1 MTVNSEEN
9 SMRALN
15 QKYLKKFIRKFW
27 LQPIPE
33 TCEKGSPQSPGN
45 MFAEN
50 TGNMFGSSTS
60 STTTLYDTS
69 DDDDKY
75 NSVED
80 GLDQMSSS
88 TSVSTSP
95 SKNKS
100 SSRPYYKSHR
110 RQPSYS
116 NVDLIFLE
124 VRKWQ
129 KTFFF
134 FFPPSRYHW
143 TKSPAMISFF
153 KCYTNNF
160 IFI

>member
-15 QKYLKKFIRKFW
+15 QKYLNKFIRKFW

-33 TCEKGSPQSPGN
+33 TCEKGSPQSSPGS

-50 TGNMFGSSTS
+50 AGNMFGSSTS

-80 GLDQMSSS
+80 GLDQMSTS

-100 SSRPYYKSHR
+100 SSTSRPYYKSHR

-124 VRKWQ
+124 VRK
-129 KTFFF
+129 
-134 FFPPSRYHW
+134 
-143 TKSPAMISFF
+143 
-153 KCYTNNF
+153 
-160 IFI
+160 